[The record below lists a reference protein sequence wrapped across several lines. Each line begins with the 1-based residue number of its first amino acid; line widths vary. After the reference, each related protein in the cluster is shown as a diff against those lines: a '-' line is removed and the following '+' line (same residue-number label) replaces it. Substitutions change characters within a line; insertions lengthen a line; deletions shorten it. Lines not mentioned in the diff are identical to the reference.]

1 MPLSDDDFAA
11 RSAAFKK
18 RAEALSLATKQ
29 EDRIKS
35 FVNAG
40 TMTLTALVLSLYFG
54 GSWMGTKGLVAG
66 LVGVFVARWIANL
79 IVALTWRYPLMKR
92 IDAEAP
98 APPPRT

>member
-18 RAEALSLATKQ
+18 RADALNAAHRKEHQLV
-29 EDRIKS
+29 RI
-35 FVNAG
+35 VHAG
-40 TMTLTALVLSLYFG
+40 SMALTALVLSLYFG

-79 IVALTWRYPLMKR
+79 IIALTWRDPLMKQ